1 MDSPVVGV
9 AAAHNAILPDAYT
22 AAVIS
27 SVAADAALRGARR
40 AQTTAEAKVDALQY
54 QLLREHSEAQA
65 RELVLAERVLERAH
79 ADVANCEAAVK
90 RSNALLARVRSD
102 ITAIRGVL
110 LRVCH
115 PVV

>member
-9 AAAHNAILPDAYT
+9 AAAHNAILADAYT
-22 AAVIS
+22 AAATFS
-27 SVAADAALRGARR
+27 AAADAALREVLR
-40 AQTTAEAKVDALQY
+40 AQTTAQAKVDALQY

-65 RELVLAERVLERAH
+65 RELALAERVLERAH
-79 ADVANCEAAVK
+79 ANVAKYKDVVK
-90 RSNALLARVRSD
+90 RSNARLAFVRSELD
-102 ITAIRGVL
+102 ASRGAL

>member
-22 AAVIS
+22 AAVTF
-27 SVAADAALRGARR
+27 SVAADTALLEARR

-54 QLLREHSEAQA
+54 QLHREHGEAQA
-65 RELVLAERVLERAH
+65 RELARAERVLERTRAK
-79 ADVANCEAAVK
+79 VAECMATVK
-90 RSNALLARVRSD
+90 RSNARLARVESELD
-102 ITAIRGVL
+102 ASRGAL
-110 LRVCH
+110 LRVGH

>member
-22 AAVIS
+22 AAVTS
-27 SVAADAALRGARR
+27 SVADEAALRGALR
-40 AQTTAEAKVDALQY
+40 AQTTAQAKVDALQY
-54 QLLREHSEAQA
+54 QLREHSEAQD
-65 RELVLAERVLERAH
+65 RELALAERVLERTRAN
-79 ADVANCEAAVK
+79 VAECKAVVK
-90 RSNALLARVRSD
+90 RSNARLAG
-102 ITAIRGVL
+102 IRRQIHASRGAL

>member
-65 RELVLAERVLERAH
+65 RELVLAERVLKRAR
-79 ADVANCEAAVK
+79 ANVAECKAAVK
-90 RSNALLARVRSD
+90 RSNALLALVRSD
-102 ITAIRGVL
+102 ITAIRGAL